1 MKACHAQSNADLL
14 ASTTQVTTL
23 ITSIVARLWEGADA
37 WECKCMASHLSIL
50 MLLQPGIDD
59 RAGLLHV
66 MLYGLC
72 YLNDRSYL
80 LYEGLSCSKQC

>member
-1 MKACHAQSNADLL
+1 MLKAML
-14 ASTTQVTTL
+14 ASLAATTQVTTL
-23 ITSIVARLWEGADA
+23 IISKIARLYEGADA
-37 WECKCMASHLSIL
+37 WACECMASYLSDL
-50 MLLQPGIDD
+50 MLLQPGIDG